1 MTLRR
6 IPCWRL
12 RLSGAVA
19 AIAAAALVALCVGP
33 TAPGALAQGAPP
45 CAALAGRS
53 IEPALIGLPSGPG
66 AHRLGHCGA
75 SAGITWGSG
84 ANHRLLQGALPAH
97 RTGRADFPHT
107 ALRLASSRGTRRSS
121 PLEFA

>member
-19 AIAAAALVALCVGP
+19 AIAATAPVALCVGP

-53 IEPALIGLPSGPG
+53 IEPALIGLPSGP
-66 AHRLGHCGA
+66 ARIA
-75 SAGITWGSG
+75 SAT
-84 ANHRLLQGALPAH
+84 AERLPASP
-97 RTGRADFPHT
+97 AT
-107 ALRLASSRGTRRSS
+107 AEATIPYCKLLGEIL
-121 PLEFA
+121 PFD